1 MLALQ
6 DIGVPDTPEWHQF
19 YEKLQKSTTLASL
32 VLAAWQIGLW
42 FAKTLVEQQLNQRS
56 QQPQAWEKCSQCGV
70 RLQSKGFVSRRM
82 LTLVGWVE
90 WKRRVGRCPRHCL
103 SSDAT
108 PFDQVLEIRRYQ
120 QTSVELMRLGCLLAV
135 FLPFE
140 LAVQI
145 LAQLCGVRVSD
156 DTLWQ
161 WVQDFGQQAMQR
173 LDTELLQ
180 LANALEPEAEPLEDE
195 LAALPLVIAA
205 DGVSV
210 PFRPTPGTTIGKIRF
225 REVKLAL
232 LARLKH
238 HQTRTGKTVTRLHHR
253 RLVAVL
259 GNIDALQPRLQLEAF
274 RQGITAAPQ
283 VIWISDGARGFW
295 RLFQQRFAHLAVGI
309 LDFYHATEHLWQA
322 ADAYGKTIPTRT
334 PQQWFEQLRHRLRH
348 VSVDGIIK
356 ELGRL
361 LKYRSTPESAKPT
374 LRQVQQY
381 LVTHRAHVQ
390 YRKFKKLGYPIGS
403 GMVESACKW
412 LITQRFKGTGMRWS
426 ETGFN
431 HLLHLRLAWVNGR
444 FDSVFSDLPLTPTLY
459 SPNR

>member
-1 MLALQ
+1 
-6 DIGVPDTPEWHQF
+6 
-19 YEKLQKSTTLASL
+19 
-32 VLAAWQIGLW
+32 
-42 FAKTLVEQQLNQRS
+42 
-56 QQPQAWEKCSQCGV
+56 
-70 RLQSKGFVSRRM
+70 
-82 LTLVGWVE
+82 
-90 WKRRVGRCPRHCL
+90 
-103 SSDAT
+103 
-108 PFDQVLEIRRYQ
+108 
-120 QTSVELMRLGCLLAV
+120 MRLGCLLAV

-259 GNIDALQPRLQLEAF
+259 GNMDALQPRLQ
-274 RQGITAAPQ
+274 
-283 VIWISDGARGFW
+283 
-295 RLFQQRFAHLAVGI
+295 
-309 LDFYHATEHLWQA
+309 
-322 ADAYGKTIPTRT
+322 
-334 PQQWFEQLRHRLRH
+334 
-348 VSVDGIIK
+348 
-356 ELGRL
+356 
-361 LKYRSTPESAKPT
+361 
-374 LRQVQQY
+374 
-381 LVTHRAHVQ
+381 
-390 YRKFKKLGYPIGS
+390 
-403 GMVESACKW
+403 
-412 LITQRFKGTGMRWS
+412 
-426 ETGFN
+426 
-431 HLLHLRLAWVNGR
+431 
-444 FDSVFSDLPLTPTLY
+444 
-459 SPNR
+459 